1 MYAHQDIPRGR
12 CFPPSDIL
20 RNILYFEWPF
30 IFSRLA
36 KFDRHWLVTSG
47 ASLRPYWVP
56 IVSSSASSL
65 TSLCNSRATVGKRRA
80 SSKPLSMTK
89 AFHIDVGQHVYRE
102 APNAGKATKQT
113 PTRNKD
119 QVSNGRRLCNQRG
132 VAVQYLLYISHVDA
146 MNQGTTTRPHFA
158 VWGRF
163 S

>member
-1 MYAHQDIPRGR
+1 
-12 CFPPSDIL
+12 
-20 RNILYFEWPF
+20 
-30 IFSRLA
+30 
-36 KFDRHWLVTSG
+36 
-47 ASLRPYWVP
+47 
-56 IVSSSASSL
+56 
-65 TSLCNSRATVGKRRA
+65 
-80 SSKPLSMTK
+80 MTK

-158 VWGRF
+158 V
-163 S
+163 